1 MHSMRR
7 AVLAIALALLAA
19 VELAA
24 QEGYVDAGN
33 GVQLYYRMFGT
44 GPDTLV
50 VLHGGPGFN
59 MEYLAADFEPL
70 GKSHVVLLY
79 DQRGTGRSTLVTDSV
94 ALTGDRFADDLEA
107 VRRHFRLERL
117 NLLGHSWGAGVAA
130 LYAQHHPDRIG
141 RLFIVDAI
149 PARHTELV
157 QAFQKLD
164 QNRDP
169 LIRQRM
175 QELRA
180 ARLRNPGDAATCRAY
195 YILWFTPFFS
205 DSALMHRS
213 KGDFCAGSPASLTNK
228 VRSVDRYTA
237 ASLGEWDWRP
247 ILRAVQAPA
256 LVIHGSKDPLPVATA
271 RVWAAA
277 LPKARLVVLPG
288 RGHFPY
294 VEAPAE
300 FFAIVDAFLRG
311 AWPAGAERV
320 TGQ

>member
-1 MHSMRR
+1 MCSIRQ
-7 AVLAIALALLAA
+7 AVLAIVWVLLAA
-19 VELAA
+19 GDMAA

-33 GVQLYYRMFGT
+33 GVRLYYRMFGA

-79 DQRGTGRSTLVTDSV
+79 DQRGTGRSTLVSDSA
-94 ALTGDRFADDLEA
+94 ALTGERFADDLEA

-130 LYAQHHPDRIG
+130 LYAQQHADRIG
-141 RLFIVDAI
+141 RLFIVGAI
-149 PARHTELV
+149 PARYRELA
-157 QAFQKLD
+157 QAFQKME
-164 QNRDP
+164 QARAP
-169 LIRQRM
+169 AIRQRM
-175 QELRA
+175 QELRSM
-180 ARLRNPGDAATCRAY
+180 RTRHPGDAATCRAY
-195 YILWFTPFFS
+195 YILWFTPFFA

-213 KGDFCAGSPASLTNK
+213 KGDFCAGSAESLVNK

-237 ASLGEWDWRP
+237 ASLGEWDWLP

-256 LVIHGSKDPLPVATA
+256 LVIHGSEDPLPLASA
-271 RVWAAA
+271 RAWAAA
-277 LPKARLVVLPG
+277 LPNSRLLVLPG

-294 VEAPAE
+294 VEAPDE
-300 FFAIVDAFLRG
+300 FFAAVDSFLRG

-320 TGQ
+320 TSQ